1 MLGHDQRGCKH
12 TLKMLSILMVIFPD
26 VTFMPVEMPG
36 VGQLALLAVLAVPRP
51 TTLRSRWRWRL
62 RVRGVVRP
70 RTIVSI
76 TLRG

>member
-12 TLKMLSILMVIFPD
+12 TLKMLSILMMIFPD

-51 TTLRSRWRWRL
+51 TTLRSGSQQL
-62 RVRGVVRP
+62 SGTENGNVNLETHPDGD
-70 RTIVSI
+70 
-76 TLRG
+76 GG